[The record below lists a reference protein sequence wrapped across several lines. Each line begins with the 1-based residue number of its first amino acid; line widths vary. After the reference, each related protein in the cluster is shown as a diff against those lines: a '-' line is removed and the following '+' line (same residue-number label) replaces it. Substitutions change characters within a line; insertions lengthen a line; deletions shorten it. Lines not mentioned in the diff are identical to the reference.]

1 VDFITNIAESNF
13 RYTQSKSS
21 KARDRREFVMLLG
34 GAAAAWPLSARGQQA
49 AMPVVG
55 FLSYASPDTLAFEN
69 KCNNHLTAHWSR
81 LGQEV
86 QRLAKPGAGS
96 TWIYAEILKAS

>member
-1 VDFITNIAESNF
+1 MKLTRFVVDESP
-13 RYTQSKSS
+13 RKVL
-21 KARDRREFVMLLG
+21 RL
-34 GAAAAWPLSARGQQA
+34 AAVAAWPLSARGQQA

-69 KCNNHLTAHWSR
+69 KCNNHPTAHWSR

-86 QRLAKPGAGS
+86 QRLSKPGAGS

>member
-1 VDFITNIAESNF
+1 MRFEQLRRRAFIT
-13 RYTQSKSS
+13 
-21 KARDRREFVMLLG
+21 LLG

-69 KCNNHLTAHWSR
+69 KCNNHPTAHWSR